1 LFHFHLIL
9 EKHMTSPEFPAI
21 PLLIDGEWRAGSSY
35 EWRDVINPAT
45 EQTIASLAVATDAD
59 LDDALRAAGRAF
71 DKWRDVAPFDRSKI
85 LRSAAALVRERAP
98 DIASQ
103 LSAEQGK
110 PVPQA
115 HMEML
120 TCADIF
126 DWNAE
131 ESLRAYGRL
140 IAPRQRG
147 VVQKVVLEPIG
158 PVAAFS
164 PWNFPGSQAARKI
177 GAALAAGCS
186 LILKPPEE
194 APRAAI
200 GLARALMDAGLPAG
214 VLNLVFGEPS
224 HISERLIESPIIRK
238 ISFTGSVP
246 VGKHLAGL
254 AARQMKPATMEL
266 GGHSP
271 VLVFDDVDPAS
282 IATKLAANKFRNA
295 GQICIS
301 PTRVMLHDSIYEPFM
316 ESFAEAARAIKV
328 GDGAESS
335 TEMGPLASRRRLEAV
350 SSLVDE
356 AVTKGATAVTGGRR
370 IGNRGFFYEPT
381 VLADIPDDARIMH
394 EEPFGPIVLMSR
406 FYDLEEGV
414 SKANATRFGL
424 ASYAFTSNA
433 TISDYLERHL
443 DSGMVSINGGVL
455 GLTETPFGGI
465 KESGYGREGGPEGL
479 SPYLV
484 PKFIAHAPL

>member
-1 LFHFHLIL
+1 
-9 EKHMTSPEFPAI
+9 MSSPEFPAI
-21 PLLIDGEWRAGSSY
+21 PLLIDGEWRAGSAY

-59 LDDALRAAGRAF
+59 LDDALSAAAKAF
-71 DKWRDVAPFDRSKI
+71 EKWRDVAPFERSKI
-85 LRSAAALVRERAP
+85 LRSAAALIRDRAS

-110 PVPQA
+110 PVAQA
-115 HMEML
+115 HLEML

-126 DWNAE
+126 EWNAE

-140 IAPRQRG
+140 IAPRQSG
-147 VVQKVVLEPIG
+147 MVQKVIFEPIG

-200 GLARALMDAGLPAG
+200 GLAQALMDAGLPPG
-214 VLNLVFGEPS
+214 VLNLVFGTPA

-246 VGKHLAGL
+246 VGKHLASL
-254 AARQMKPATMEL
+254 AAQQMKPSTMEL

-301 PTRVMLHDSIYEPFM
+301 PTRVMLHDAIYEPFV
-316 ESFAEAARAIKV
+316 ESFAKAARNIKV
-328 GDGAESS
+328 GDGADSG
-335 TEMGPLASRRRLEAV
+335 TEMGPLANRRRLEAV

-356 AVTKGATAVTGGRR
+356 AVAKGATAVTGGRR

-381 VLADIPDDARIMH
+381 VLADIPEDARILH

-406 FYDLEEGV
+406 FSDLEEGV
-414 SKANATRFGL
+414 SNANSTRFGL
-424 ASYAFTSNA
+424 ASYAFTSN
-433 TISDYLERHL
+433 TKISDYLERHL

-465 KESGYGREGGPEGL
+465 KESGYGREGGLEGL

>member
-1 LFHFHLIL
+1 
-9 EKHMTSPEFPAI
+9 MSSPEFPAI
-21 PLLIDGEWRAGSSY
+21 PLLIDGQWKAGSSY

-59 LDDALRAAGRAF
+59 LDEALFSSARAF
-71 DKWRDVAPFDRSKI
+71 EQWRDVPPFERSKI
-85 LRSAAALVRERAP
+85 LRNAAALVRERAS

-110 PVPQA
+110 PVVQA
-115 HMEML
+115 HLEMM

-126 DWNAE
+126 EWNAE
-131 ESLRAYGRL
+131 ESLRTYGRL
-140 IAPRQRG
+140 IAPRQSG
-147 VVQKVVLEPIG
+147 VVQKVLFEPIG

-164 PWNFPGSQAARKI
+164 PWNFPASQAARKI

-200 GLARALMDAGLPAG
+200 GLAKALMDAGLPPG
-214 VLNLVFGEPS
+214 VLNLVFGAPA

-246 VGKHLAGL
+246 VGKHLAEL

-271 VLVFDDVDPAS
+271 VLVFDDVDPRS

-301 PTRVMLHDSIYEPFM
+301 PTRVLLHDDIYEPFVQ
-316 ESFAEAARAIKV
+316 SFAEAARNIKV

-335 TEMGPLASRRRLEAV
+335 TEMGPLANRRRLEAV

-356 AVTKGATAVTGGRR
+356 AVGKGATAVAGGRR

-406 FYDLEEGV
+406 FSDLEEGV
-414 SKANATRFGL
+414 AKANSTRFGL
-424 ASYAFTSNA
+424 ASYAFTSN
-433 TISDYLERHL
+433 TKTSDYLERHL

-465 KESGYGREGGPEGL
+465 KESGYGREGGLEGL